1 MKNNDRL
8 IEFCPE
14 SPLWSPLEE
23 IAREGAKKM
32 LAAALEQEVNEF
44 LNKYSGL
51 KDDSGKQVVVRN
63 GYSPAREI
71 MTGIGNLEVKQ
82 PRVDDRKIR
91 TDKKESVFSS
101 KILPKYHR
109 RIPSIDNL
117 LPVLY
122 LKGISTSDFPVAFE
136 AILGKNAK
144 NLSSNVIVGLKAK
157 WKEEYEAWSK
167 RDLSKKDYVYFWVD
181 GIHFNVRLEDE
192 RTCILV
198 IVAADSTGK
207 KELLAVSDGYRE
219 SKISWKDVL
228 LNLKERGLKSVPK
241 LAIGDGALGF
251 WAALPE
257 VFAETKQQ
265 RCWVHKTA
273 NILDK
278 MPKSIQPKA
287 KSAIHEMYMAET
299 KDKALKTYEHFIN
312 VYSDK
317 YPKAVECLTK
327 DKDRLFTFYDF
338 PAAHWR
344 HIRSTN
350 PIEST
355 FATVR
360 LRTAKTKGCG
370 SRVATLTMVW
380 KLGIEAEKTWI
391 KLHGHQA
398 LIYVIEGKRF
408 IDGILKND
416 DNNAQALVA

>member
-1 MKNNDRL
+1 MKNNDKL
-8 IEFCPE
+8 LEFCPD
-14 SPLWSPLEE
+14 SPVWSPLEE
-23 IAREGAKKM
+23 IAREGARKM
-32 LAAALEQEVNEF
+32 LQMALELEVNEF

-51 KDDSGKQVVVRN
+51 KDEAGKQAVVRN
-63 GYSPAREI
+63 GYSPSREI

-82 PRVDDRKIR
+82 PRVDDRKVR
-91 TDKKESVFSS
+91 TNKKEVVFTSE
-101 KILPKYHR
+101 ILPKYIR

-122 LKGISTSDFPVAFE
+122 LKGISTSAFPVALE
-136 AILGKNAK
+136 AILGKNAR
-144 NLSSNVIVGLKAK
+144 NLSSNVIVGLKSK
-157 WKEEYEAWSK
+157 WKEEYEEWSK
-167 RDLSKKDYVYFWVD
+167 RDLSKKEYVYFWVD
-181 GIHFNVRLEDE
+181 GIHFNIRLEDE
-192 RTCILV
+192 RSCILV
-198 IVAADSTGK
+198 IVAADATGK
-207 KELLAVSDGYRE
+207 KELLAVSDGFRE

-228 LNLKERGLKSVPK
+228 LSLKERGLKSYPK
-241 LAIGDGALGF
+241 LAVGDGALGF
-251 WAALPE
+251 WSALPE
-257 VFAETKQQ
+257 VFPETNEQ

-287 KSAIHEMYMAET
+287 KAAIHEMYMAET
-299 KDKALKTYEHFIN
+299 KENALKAYEHFIN

-360 LRTAKTKGCG
+360 LRTAKTKGMG
-370 SRVATLTMVW
+370 TRATTVTMVW

-391 KLHGHQA
+391 RIHKHQA
-398 LIYVIEGKRF
+398 LIHVLEGRIF
-408 IDGILKND
+408 IDGELKEE
-416 DNNAQALVA
+416 QVA